1 MVRVG
6 HQKGIS
12 ISHSV
17 DGAMATALHARD
29 SPSLFA
35 ERARLPQQYLVP
47 AKLSPPSRH
56 KIVRKMRVR
65 AAQLGYMRDRG
76 PGHAAP
82 FVRSKLILH
91 IGLRELLER
100 RAPADPYRRI
110 VYYGRC
116 SSLDGLKFHR
126 SVSPGLPLLRCS
138 LIDLSCLI
146 RVTSSTHLLPFELQ
160 KKSKKIVKKS
170 NFIIYKLCNLF

>member
-100 RAPADPYRRI
+100 RASDSNSGWYRPPADPYRRI

-126 SVSPGLPLLRCS
+126 SVSPGLPLLIGSPCGA
-138 LIDLSCLI
+138 L
-146 RVTSSTHLLPFELQ
+146 
-160 KKSKKIVKKS
+160 
-170 NFIIYKLCNLF
+170 